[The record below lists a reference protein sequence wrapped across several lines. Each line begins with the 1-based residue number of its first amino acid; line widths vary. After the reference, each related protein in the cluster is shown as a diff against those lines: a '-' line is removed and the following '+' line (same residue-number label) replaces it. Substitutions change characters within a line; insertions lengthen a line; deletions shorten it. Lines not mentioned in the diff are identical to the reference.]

1 MLSYHLLAE
10 SNFFK
15 DLSPESLKA
24 LAAISS
30 LKDLKKRATLFR
42 EGDAGRALYLLRR
55 GAIQLHKTT
64 PDGGEV
70 VIKVVQPSEVFAEVV
85 LFEREN
91 YPVTATALVTSELI
105 VFPRN
110 EVHALL
116 GTLSFRNDFIAMLM
130 RKQRYLAERLV
141 QQSAHDVESRL
152 LWFLKEQ
159 YRDQKVVQ
167 IAISKKDVAAAIGT
181 TPETLSRL
189 LRKLKARKILS
200 WSGKTITRHQ
210 LPG

>member
-15 DLSPESLKA
+15 DLSPESLKS
-24 LAAISS
+24 LAAIST
-30 LKDLKKRATLFR
+30 LKDLKKRGILFR
-42 EGDAGRALYLLRR
+42 EGDPGRAIYLLRR

-91 YPVTATALVTSELI
+91 YPVTATALVASELI

-110 EVHALL
+110 DVHALL
-116 GTLSFRNDFIAMLM
+116 GIPTFRNDFISMLM

-152 LWFLKEQ
+152 IWFFKEQ
-159 YRDQKVVQ
+159 FRDQKVVQ

-189 LRKLKARKILS
+189 LAKLKSRRILT
-200 WSGKTITRHQ
+200 WSGKTLTRHR
-210 LPG
+210 L

>member
-15 DLSPESLKA
+15 DLSLESLKQ
-24 LAAISS
+24 LAAISN
-30 LKDLKKRATLFR
+30 LKDLKKRALLFR
-42 EGDAGRALYLLRR
+42 EGDAGRAIYLLRR

-85 LFEREN
+85 LFERAN
-91 YPVTATALVTSELI
+91 YPVTATALVASELI
-105 VFPRN
+105 VFPRDD
-110 EVHALL
+110 VHSLL
-116 GTLSFRNDFIAMLM
+116 GTPSFRNDFIAMLM

-159 YRDQKVVQ
+159 YRDQKIVQ

-189 LRKLKARKILS
+189 IRKLKARKILS
-200 WSGKTITRHQ
+200 WSGKTIIRHR
-210 LPG
+210 L

>member
-1 MLSYHLLAE
+1 MLNYQLLAE

-30 LKDLKKRATLFR
+30 LRDLKKRATLFR
-42 EGDAGRALYLLRR
+42 EGETGRAIYLLRR

-85 LFEREN
+85 LFERAN
-91 YPVTATALVTSELI
+91 YPVTATALAASELI
-105 VFPRN
+105 VFPR
-110 EVHALL
+110 EDVHNLL
-116 GTLSFRNDFIAMLM
+116 ATPSFRNDFIVMLM
-130 RKQRYLAERLV
+130 RKQRYLADRLV
-141 QQSAHDVESRL
+141 QQAAQDVEGRL

-159 YRDQKVVQ
+159 FGDRKVVEMS
-167 IAISKKDVAAAIGT
+167 IGKKDVAAAIGT

-189 LRKLKARKILS
+189 LRRLKTRKVLA
-200 WSGKTITRHQ
+200 WSGKTLTRHR
-210 LPG
+210 LS

>member
-1 MLSYHLLAE
+1 MLNYHLLAE
-10 SNFFK
+10 CNFFK
-15 DLSPESLKA
+15 DLSSESLKA

-42 EGDAGRALYLLRR
+42 EGETGRAIYLLRR

-85 LFEREN
+85 LFERAN
-91 YPVTATALVTSELI
+91 YPVTATALAASELI
-105 VFPRN
+105 VFPR
-110 EVHALL
+110 EDVHNLL
-116 GTLSFRNDFIAMLM
+116 ATPGFRNDFIAMLM
-130 RKQRYLAERLV
+130 RKQRYLADRLV
-141 QQSAHDVESRL
+141 QQTAQDVEGRL
-152 LWFLKEQ
+152 LWFFKEQ
-159 YRDQKVVQ
+159 FGDRKLVE

-189 LRKLKARKILS
+189 LHRLKARKILS
-200 WSGKTITRHQ
+200 WSGKTLTRHR
-210 LPG
+210 LG

>member
-1 MLSYHLLAE
+1 MLNYHLLAQ

-15 DLSPESLKA
+15 DLSLESQKQ
-24 LAAISS
+24 LASIGS
-30 LKDLKKRATLFR
+30 LKDLKKRALLFR
-42 EGDAGRALYLLRR
+42 ERDPGHAIYLLRR

-91 YPVTATALVTSELI
+91 YPVTATALVASELI
-105 VFPRN
+105 VFPCN
-110 EVHALL
+110 DVHILL
-116 GTLSFRNDFIAMLM
+116 ATPSFRNDFIAMLM

-141 QQSAHDVESRL
+141 QQSAHDVETRL

-159 YRDQKVVQ
+159 YGDQKVVQ

-189 LRKLKARKILS
+189 ISKLKSRKILT
-200 WSGKTITRHQ
+200 WCGKTITRHR
-210 LPG
+210 LSL